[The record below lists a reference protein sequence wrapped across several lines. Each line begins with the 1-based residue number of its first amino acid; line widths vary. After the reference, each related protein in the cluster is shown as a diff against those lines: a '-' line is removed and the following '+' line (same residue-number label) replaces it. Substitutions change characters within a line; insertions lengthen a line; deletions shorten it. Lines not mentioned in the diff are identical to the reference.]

1 MIWLYWRRLRLAI
14 AVAGITLAMLTALVL
29 LADRLAGPESAATSQ
44 SAAAGGPAAAR
55 PRFAL
60 PSADNALVRR
70 GLLLMTAAVAACR
83 SVSYRGIQVVAWS
96 SSSGSSTYLIDVWH
110 QAGLP
115 QRAATDGD
123 ADDHAVSAPMPG
135 SASHNTGAVGVLSI
149 SPTML
154 SLLRSNYVVE
164 YVGTGSSS
172 SRPARIVVV
181 RRHDGTLAAQFWL
194 DRDTGL
200 PLRREMFDESGRR
213 VSEGAFI
220 DLKIGSSNIRSMPP
234 AQGQA
239 WDPYVPPTGAQGR
252 GSRPTAARV
261 AELRDDGWPV
271 PRTLAGNMALAGVTR
286 SATKSGPVLDAS
298 YSDGLSVVS
307 LFIQR
312 GELSGTLPGWHLAR
326 VHGLPVYATEPGDL
340 DEHGV
345 AWSAD
350 GFVYTVI
357 ADAPPESVTQVITQ
371 LPHDRDTGFWDRVLR
386 GIKRMGSWFDPL
398 G

>member
-1 MIWLYWRRLRLAI
+1 MIWLYWRRLRLGM
-14 AVAGITLAMLTALVL
+14 AVAVFTLAMLAALAL
-29 LADRLAGPESAATSQ
+29 LADSLAEPDSASTPQ
-44 SAAAGGPAAAR
+44 PAAAR
-55 PRFAL
+55 YPGAARPPSVL
-60 PSADNALVRR
+60 PSTDNALVRR

-96 SSSGSSTYLIDVWH
+96 SRSGSSTYLIDVWH
-110 QAGLP
+110 RVGRP
-115 QRAATDGD
+115 QLAESDGD
-123 ADDHAVSAPMPG
+123 ADDRAVSDRLPG
-135 SASHNTGAVGVLSI
+135 PASHNTAAVGVLSI

-164 YVGTGSSS
+164 YAGTGSSS
-172 SRPARIVVV
+172 SRPARIVAV

-220 DLKIGSSNIRSMPP
+220 DLQIGLRNIGPMPP
-234 AQGQA
+234 AEGQA
-239 WDPYVPPTGAQGR
+239 WDRYVPATESMGGA
-252 GSRPTAARV
+252 SRPMAARV

-271 PRTLAGNMALAGVTR
+271 PRMLAGNMALAGVTR
-286 SATKSGPVLDAS
+286 TATKSGPVLDAS

-326 VHGLPVYATEPGDL
+326 LHGLPVYATESGDV
-340 DEHGV
+340 DEQGL

-357 ADAPPESVTQVITQ
+357 ADAPPGSVEQVIIQ
-371 LPHDRDTGFWDRVLR
+371 LPHDRDIGLWERVRR
-386 GIKRMGSWFDPL
+386 GIKRMGSWFDPF

>member
-14 AVAGITLAMLTALVL
+14 AVAGITLGLMAALAL
-29 LADRLAGPESAATSQ
+29 LADTLAGSDSAATAKT
-44 SAAAGGPAAAR
+44 AAARGPGSVR

-60 PSADNALVRR
+60 PSADSAVVRR
-70 GLLLMTAAVAACR
+70 GLLLMTAAVTACR
-83 SVSYRGIQVVAWS
+83 SVSYRGVQIVAWS
-96 SSSGSSTYLIDVWH
+96 SRSGSSTYLIDVWH
-110 QAGLP
+110 RAGKP
-115 QRAATDGD
+115 QLAERDGD
-123 ADDHAVSAPMPG
+123 SDDSAVSNLMPDPAP
-135 SASHNTGAVGVLSI
+135 HNTGAVGVLAI

-172 SRPARIVVV
+172 SRPAQIVAV

-194 DRDTGL
+194 DQDTGL

-220 DLKIGSSNIRSMPP
+220 DLQIGLRNIGSVPP
-234 AQGQA
+234 AEGQA
-239 WDPYVPPTGAQGR
+239 WESYLPRMGSVGW

-261 AELRDDGWPV
+261 AALREDGWPV
-271 PRTLAGNMALAGVTR
+271 PRTLAGNMALGGVTR
-286 SATKSGPVLDAS
+286 TATESGPVLDAS

-312 GELSGTLPGWHLAR
+312 GELSGTMRGWHLAR
-326 VHGLPVYATEPGDL
+326 VHGLPVYATEVGDL
-340 DEHGV
+340 DEQGL

-357 ADAPPESVTQVITQ
+357 ADAPPDSVAQVITE
-371 LPHDRDTGFWDRVLR
+371 LPHDRDIGFWERVVR
-386 GIKRMGSWFDPL
+386 GIKRMGSWFDPF

>member
-1 MIWLYWRRLRLAI
+1 M
-14 AVAGITLAMLTALVL
+14 
-29 LADRLAGPESAATSQ
+29 
-44 SAAAGGPAAAR
+44 
-55 PRFAL
+55 
-60 PSADNALVRR
+60 
-70 GLLLMTAAVAACR
+70 
-83 SVSYRGIQVVAWS
+83 SYRGVQIVAWS
-96 SSSGSSTYLIDVWH
+96 SRSGSSTYLIDVWH
-110 QAGLP
+110 TAGKP
-115 QRAATDGD
+115 QLAERDGD
-123 ADDHAVSAPMPG
+123 ADDSAVSDQMPG
-135 SASHNTGAVGVLSI
+135 PAAHNTGAVGVLSI

-154 SLLRSNYVVE
+154 GLMRSNYVVE

-172 SRPARIVVV
+172 SRPAQIVVV

-220 DLKIGSSNIRSMPP
+220 DLQLGLRNIGSVPP
-234 AQGQA
+234 AEGQA
-239 WDPYVPPTGAQGR
+239 WDAYVPRTGSVGW

-261 AELRDDGWPV
+261 AALREA
-271 PRTLAGNMALAGVTR
+271 LAGNMALAGVTR
-286 SATKSGPVLDAS
+286 TATRSGPVLDAS

-312 GELSGTLPGWHLAR
+312 GDLSGTMPGWHLAR
-326 VHGLPVYATEPGDL
+326 VHGMPVYATETGEL
-340 DEHGV
+340 DEQGL

-357 ADAPPESVTQVITQ
+357 ADAPPDSVAQVITQ
-371 LPHDRDTGFWDRVLR
+371 LPHDRDIGFWERVMR
-386 GIKRMGSWFDPL
+386 GIKRMGSWFDPF

>member
-14 AVAGITLAMLTALVL
+14 AVAGITLGLMAALAL
-29 LADRLAGPESAATSQ
+29 LADTLAGSDPASTIQ
-44 SAAAGGPAAAR
+44 PAAAR

-60 PSADNALVRR
+60 PSADSALVRR

-83 SVSYRGIQVVAWS
+83 SVSYRGVQIVAWS
-96 SSSGSSTYLIDVWH
+96 SRSGSSTYLIDVWH
-110 QAGLP
+110 TAGKP
-115 QRAATDGD
+115 QLAERDGD
-123 ADDHAVSAPMPG
+123 ADDSAVSDQMPG
-135 SASHNTGAVGVLSI
+135 PAAHNTGAVGVLSI

-154 SLLRSNYVVE
+154 GLMRSNYVVE

-172 SRPARIVVV
+172 SRPAQIVAV

-220 DLKIGSSNIRSMPP
+220 DLQLGLRNIGSVPP
-234 AQGQA
+234 AEGQA
-239 WDPYVPPTGAQGR
+239 WDAYVPRTGSVGW

-261 AELRDDGWPV
+261 AALREGGWPV

-286 SATKSGPVLDAS
+286 TATRSGPVLDAS

-312 GELSGTLPGWHLAR
+312 GDLSGTMPGWHLAR
-326 VHGLPVYATEPGDL
+326 VHGMPLYATETGEL
-340 DEHGV
+340 DEQGL

-357 ADAPPESVTQVITQ
+357 ADAPPDSVAQVITQ
-371 LPHDRDTGFWDRVLR
+371 LPHDRDIGFWERVMR
-386 GIKRMGSWFDPL
+386 GIKRMGSWFDPF

>member
-1 MIWLYWRRLRLAI
+1 MTFGSLRAPSETPGAPADTWAAGGTVPTNQALMSGARLIQARSDRRPWASLRHRQAASALGRAGPRQPVHGRSPRRRPALPRLARADRAVRRERTRRVLAPSSPMIWLYWRRLRLAI

-29 LADRLAGPESAATSQ
+29 LADRLAGPESASTSQ

-83 SVSYRGIQVVAWS
+83 SVSYPGIQVVAWS

-164 YVGTGSSS
+164 DVGTGSST
-172 SRPARIVVV
+172 SRPARIGVVT
-181 RRHDGTLAAQFWL
+181 RHDGTLAAQFWL

-213 VSEGAFI
+213 VSAGGFFG
-220 DLKIGSSNIRSMPP
+220 LGIGSRDIRSMPP
-234 AQGQA
+234 APG
-239 WDPYVPPTGAQGR
+239 QGR
-252 GSRPTAARV
+252 GP
-261 AELRDDGWPV
+261 
-271 PRTLAGNMALAGVTR
+271 
-286 SATKSGPVLDAS
+286 
-298 YSDGLSVVS
+298 S
-307 LFIQR
+307 L
-312 GELSGTLPGWHLAR
+312 
-326 VHGLPVYATEPGDL
+326 
-340 DEHGV
+340 
-345 AWSAD
+345 
-350 GFVYTVI
+350 
-357 ADAPPESVTQVITQ
+357 
-371 LPHDRDTGFWDRVLR
+371 
-386 GIKRMGSWFDPL
+386 
-398 G
+398 